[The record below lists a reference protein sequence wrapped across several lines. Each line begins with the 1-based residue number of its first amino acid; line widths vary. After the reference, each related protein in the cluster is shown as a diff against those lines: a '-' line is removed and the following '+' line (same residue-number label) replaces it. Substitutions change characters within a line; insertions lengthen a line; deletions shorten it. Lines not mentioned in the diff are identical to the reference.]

1 MIGSVK
7 IVAISAVIHVHTV
20 WVIGRHSLAVFVWY
34 LFRILSHNQ
43 SIWYFFYPIVNGEL
57 LL

>member
-20 WVIGRHSLAVFVWY
+20 WVIGRHSLAVFLWY

-43 SIWYFFYPIVNGEL
+43 SIWYFFYPIVN
-57 LL
+57 